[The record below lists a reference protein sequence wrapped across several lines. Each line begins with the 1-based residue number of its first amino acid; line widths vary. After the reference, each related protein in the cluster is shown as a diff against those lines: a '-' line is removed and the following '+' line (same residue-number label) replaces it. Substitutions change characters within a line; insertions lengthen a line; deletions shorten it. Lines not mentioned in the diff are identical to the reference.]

1 MADYIILMEVV
12 CIVMIFAA
20 LRLLL
25 VGDGAREQKLMGYFL
40 CGSLVQNM
48 GYFLEMTAPTVE
60 VAVAAIKIE
69 YLGSLFV
76 PMCYCQFL
84 YEYCYEKIPKKIIG
98 LVGIANFVMLP
109 VIFTCDHNTL
119 FYKSME
125 LLSTPYGYNYLS
137 LEYGPLY
144 YPSLI
149 TRILIPYALSF
160 YILCKAITTKRT
172 DKTSRGQYVAIMVIS
187 TLPVVALIAYI
198 CKFTQVFDLTPG
210 VLGISLSVVVIF
222 LWSRRNYD
230 FRHIA
235 ADVVLDSMAD
245 GVVALDDQ
253 KRLISCNKAAED
265 ILTRLRSHK
274 LGEYVGDMKVF
285 SDDMLS
291 ESSPHTFEINGRFYE
306 SHTKHITDSTGK
318 DQGYAMLVIDMTDN
332 RNHIEEIKR
341 VRRQAEQA
349 NKAKSEFLAN
359 MSHEIRT
366 PMNAII
372 GLSDIIMEESHGQKI
387 YSYAKDVQSASRNLL
402 SIINDILDLS
412 KVEAGKM
419 ELVYSDYH
427 IKALT
432 DEVVGMMDMAASKK
446 GLVMKHEYDM
456 SMPCMYRGDEG
467 RIKQILINLLNN
479 AIKFTSEGHVK
490 ISVSGVPGR
499 FETEEIILFKIEDTG
514 CGIKKEDQDKIFDN
528 FKQVNSKR
536 NRSVEGTGLGLA
548 IVRHLVQLMSGS
560 IELTSEYGVG
570 SVFTITLPQKII
582 DRRTLHECPEAL
594 TKEVAPE
601 ETFTAEGYKVLIVDD
616 NLVNRKVAQGF
627 LKNYRFELYEAAS
640 GPESIELVKNNMFDI
655 IFMDHMMP
663 EMDGIE
669 AVKIIRSECGENGRK
684 PVIIALTANAME
696 GVKEKFLSSGFQDFI
711 AKPLGRKQLNE
722 LLLRWIPEERRK
734 TKENGAGE
742 ESGGIDPQKINI
754 EGIDMQAVM
763 KYHSGSEADY
773 KELLELYCIEGKR
786 KAVLLRKLVEE
797 ENYDSYGIEVHGLKS
812 ASANIGA
819 IKLSNLARE
828 HEEAADKGDEEYI
841 NTHFGEL
848 LDSYMAQTRY
858 IQNFLDK
865 SAGDNVDA
873 GNALPAISTEEINI
887 TLKEALEL
895 LEDFHSK
902 ECAAKIKG
910 LLGRRLEHGLYI
922 KLKELQERLRMYEDD
937 EAEQLLHELLEQP
950 EKKEKH

>member
-1 MADYIILMEVV
+1 MVDYIILMEVV

-48 GYFLEMTAPTVE
+48 GYLLEMTSPNLEA
-60 VAVAAIKIE
+60 AVAAIKVE

-76 PMCYCQFL
+76 PMCYSQFL
-84 YEYCYEKIPKKIIG
+84 YEYCYEKPPKKLIW
-98 LVGIANFVMLP
+98 LVGIVNFVMLP
-109 VIFTCDHNTL
+109 VIFICDHNTL
-119 FYKSME
+119 FYKNME
-125 LLSTPYGYNYLS
+125 LLSTPYGYNYLN

-144 YPSLI
+144 YPSLV
-149 TRILIPYALSF
+149 TRILIPYVLSF
-160 YILCKAITTKRT
+160 YILCKNIATKRT
-172 DKTSRGQYVAIMVIS
+172 DKASRGQYVAIIIIS
-187 TLPVVALIAYI
+187 TLPVFALIAYI
-198 CKFTQVFDLTPG
+198 CKLTQVFDLTPG
-210 VLGISLSVVVIF
+210 VLGISLSAVVIF
-222 LWSRRNYD
+222 IWSRRNYD

-235 ADVVLDSMAD
+235 SDVVLNSMAD

-253 KRLISCNKAAED
+253 KRLVSCNKAAED
-265 ILTRLRSHK
+265 IFTRIKRHK
-274 LGEYVGDMKVF
+274 LGEYVGDMAVF

-291 ESSPHTFEINGRFYE
+291 ESSSHNFEINGRFYE
-306 SHTKHITDSTGK
+306 SHIKQITSSTGK
-318 DQGYAMLVIDMTDN
+318 AQGYAMLVIDMTDT

-341 VRRQAEQA
+341 VRMQAEQA

-372 GLSDIIMEESHGQKI
+372 GLSDIIMEESQGQKI
-387 YSYAKDVQSASRNLL
+387 YAYAKDVQSASRNLL
-402 SIINDILDLS
+402 SIINGILDLS

-427 IKALT
+427 IKAIT
-432 DEVVGMMDMAASKK
+432 DEVVGMMDMAASQK

-456 SMPCMYRGDEG
+456 TIPCIYRGDEG

-490 ISVSGVPGR
+490 ISVTGVPGPN
-499 FETEEIILFKIEDTG
+499 ETEELLIFRIEDTG
-514 CGIKKEDQDKIFDN
+514 CGIKKEDQDNIFED
-528 FKQVNSKR
+528 FKQVDAKR
-536 NRSVEGTGLGLA
+536 NRSVEGTGLGLS
-548 IVRHLVQLMSGS
+548 IVRHLVQLMNGK
-560 IELTSEYGVG
+560 IELESEYGAG
-570 SVFTITLPQKII
+570 SVFTVTIPQEIV
-582 DRRTLHECPEAL
+582 DSRPLHECPEAV
-594 TKEVAPE
+594 TKEVTPE
-601 ETFTAEGYKVLIVDD
+601 ETFTTEGYKVLIVDD

-627 LKNYRFELYEAAS
+627 LKNYKFELYEAAS
-640 GPESIELVKNNMFDI
+640 GPESIELVKNTMFDI

-669 AVKIIRSECGENGRK
+669 AVSIIRSECGENGRE
-684 PVIIALTANAME
+684 PVIVALTANAME
-696 GVKEKFLSSGFQDFI
+696 GVKEKFLSNGFQDFI
-711 AKPLGRKQLNE
+711 AKPLGRRQLND

-734 TKENGAGE
+734 PKEI
-742 ESGGIDPQKINI
+742 ESVDEPVTLDHKNINI
-754 EGIDMQAVM
+754 EGIDTQAVM
-763 KYHSGSEADY
+763 KYHSGSESDY
-773 KELLELYCIEGKR
+773 EELLELYCIEGKR
-786 KAVLLRKLVEE
+786 KAVLLRKLIDEG
-797 ENYDSYGIEVHGLKS
+797 NYDSYGIEVHGLKS

-819 IKLSNLARE
+819 MKLSSLARE
-828 HEEAADKGDEEYI
+828 HEEAAEKGDGEYI
-841 NTHFGEL
+841 NTHFQEL
-848 LDSYMAQTRY
+848 LDSYEAQTRS

-865 SAGDNVDA
+865 ITV
-873 GNALPAISTEEINI
+873 GNIGSGIAVPDISREEIRT

-910 LLGRRLEHGLYI
+910 LLGYRLDNGLSL

-937 EAEQLLHELLEQP
+937 EAEQLLHELLEQ
-950 EKKEKH
+950 EKY